1 MSEQFC
7 VMNSQKQHRADVRGL
22 QMECNREY
30 ANQAS
35 YKGNIDPQRTPENRY
50 LVKSDDWN
58 ASISDVLEAEGVKEN
73 RASVVLVT
81 TIYSASPE
89 WFEQHTKAEAEAYF
103 ETCLDYERKTK
114 GTPINA
120 VVHWDEKTPHM
131 HVATVPVV
139 AVQDTRAV
147 PIVMKDEDGN
157 EMTDED
163 GNPVYE
169 RYAKGKSKGQVKY
182 RREKVFDE
190 NGAPVMHVGLSAK
203 TVFGNK
209 VAMSKRQTEFYEVCG
224 KPFGMSR
231 GEIRVETPQVARQHM
246 TEAQM
251 RAQGIVHDAEAEA
264 QTVTVKAER
273 TAAETEALAR
283 LKAKQQQRDAEK
295 TVEEA
300 SQMRLEAAE
309 RLEKATKALEAA
321 QSTLDELQAL
331 KTAQD
336 DPTEAKLERALKFM
350 DGIKYKDGSTALKRF
365 ETKEIMSGHGSAPT
379 GASRASLNARMARL
393 QDDLNRQTQALQ
405 GSKGDSYGR

>member
-1 MSEQFC
+1 MNEQFC

-30 ANQAS
+30 ANQER
-35 YKGNIDPQRTPENRY
+35 YKGDIDPQRSSQNRY

-81 TIYSASPE
+81 TVYSASPE

-103 ETCLDYERKTK
+103 ETCLEYERKTK

-120 VVHWDEKTPHM
+120 VIHWDEKTPHM

-157 EMTDED
+157 EMTGED

-169 RYAKGKSKGQVKY
+169 RYTKGKSKGQVKY
-182 RREKVFDE
+182 RREKIFDE

-203 TVFGNK
+203 TVFGNR

-231 GEIRVETPQVARQHM
+231 GEIRVETPEVARQHM

-251 RAQGIVHDAEAEA
+251 RAQGIVHDAETEA
-264 QTVTVKAER
+264 QAVKGKAER

-283 LKAKQQQRDAEK
+283 LKAKQQRRDAEK

-309 RLEKATKALEAA
+309 RLSEATEALKAA

-336 DPTEAKLERALKFM
+336 DPTEAKLERALEFM
-350 DGIKYKDGSTALKRF
+350 DSIKYKNGSTARKIF
-365 ETKEIMSGHGSAPT
+365 ETKEIMSGHRSAST
-379 GASRASLNARMARL
+379 GASRANLNARTQAL
-393 QDDLNRQTQALQ
+393 QDSINSQKQALQ
-405 GSKGDSYGR
+405 GSKGDSYSR

>member
-30 ANQAS
+30 ANQER
-35 YKGNIDPQRTPENRY
+35 YKGDIDPQRSSQNRY

-81 TIYSASPE
+81 TVYSASPE

-147 PIVMKDEDGN
+147 PIVVKDEDGN
-157 EMTDED
+157 ELTDDD

-182 RREKVFDE
+182 RREKVFDDDG
-190 NGAPVMHVGLSAK
+190 NPVMHVGLSAK
-203 TVFGNK
+203 TVFGNR

-231 GEIRVETPQVARQHM
+231 GEIRVETPEVARQHL

-264 QTVTVKAER
+264 QTVTGKAER
-273 TAAETEALAR
+273 TAAETEARAR
-283 LKAKQQQRDAEK
+283 LKARHQLRDAEK
-295 TVEEA
+295 DAE
-300 SQMRLEAAE
+300 QMRLEAAE
-309 RLEKATKALEAA
+309 RLEKATEALKAA

-336 DPTEAKLERALKFM
+336 DPTAAKLERALKFM
-350 DGIKYKDGSTALKRF
+350 DGIKYKDGSTARKRF
-365 ETKEIMSGHGSAPT
+365 ETKEIMSGHSSAST
-379 GASRASLNARMARL
+379 GVSRANLNARTQAL
-393 QDDLNRQTQALQ
+393 QDSINRQTQALQ
-405 GSKGDSYGR
+405 GSKGDPYSR

>member
-30 ANQAS
+30 ANQER
-35 YKGNIDPQRTPENRY
+35 YKGDIDPQRSSQNRY
-50 LVKSDDWN
+50 IVKSDDWN

-81 TIYSASPE
+81 TVYSASPE

-114 GTPINA
+114 GTPISA

-147 PIVMKDEDGN
+147 PIVMRDDDGN
-157 EMTDED
+157 EVTDED

-203 TVFGNK
+203 TVFGNR

-231 GEIRVETPQVARQHM
+231 GEIRVETPEVARQHM

-251 RAQGIVHDAEAEA
+251 RAQGIVHDAETEA
-264 QTVTVKAER
+264 QTVTGKAER
-273 TAAETEALAR
+273 NAAETEARAR
-283 LKAKQQQRDAEK
+283 LKARHQLRDAEK
-295 TVEEA
+295 DAE
-300 SQMRLEAAE
+300 QMRLEASE
-309 RLEKATKALEAA
+309 RLEKATEALKAA

-336 DPTEAKLERALKFM
+336 DPTAAKLERALKFM
-350 DGIKYKDGSTALKRF
+350 DDIKYKNGVSALGRFNMQERRDGFTTETASERRAKR
-365 ETKEIMSGHGSAPT
+365 SAQ
-379 GASRASLNARMARL
+379 LDRL
-393 QDDLNRQTQALQ
+393 QDGINSQKQALQ
-405 GSKGDSYGR
+405 GSKGDSYSR

>member
-30 ANQAS
+30 ANQER
-35 YKGNIDPQRTPENRY
+35 YKGDIDPQRSSQNRY

-81 TIYSASPE
+81 TVYSASPE

-147 PIVMKDEDGN
+147 PIVMRDDDGN
-157 EMTDED
+157 EVTDED

-182 RREKVFDE
+182 RREKVFDD
-190 NGAPVMHVGLSAK
+190 NGDPVMHVGLSAK
-203 TVFGNK
+203 TVFGNR

-231 GEIRVETPQVARQHM
+231 GEIRVETPEVARQHM

-251 RAQGIVHDAEAEA
+251 RAQGIVHDAETEA
-264 QTVTVKAER
+264 HAVTGKAER
-273 TAAETEALAR
+273 TAAETEARAR
-283 LKAKQQQRDAEK
+283 LKARHQLRDAEK
-295 TVEEA
+295 DAE
-300 SQMRLEAAE
+300 QMRLEAAE
-309 RLEKATKALEAA
+309 RLSEATEALKAA

-336 DPTEAKLERALKFM
+336 DPTAAKLERALKFM
-350 DGIKYKDGSTALKRF
+350 DSISFKSGGTALYRFNMQELREGFTTETASERRAKR
-365 ETKEIMSGHGSAPT
+365 SAQ
-379 GASRASLNARMARL
+379 LDRL
-393 QDDLNRQTQALQ
+393 QDGINSQKQALQ
-405 GSKGDSYGR
+405 GSKGDSYSR

>member
-30 ANQAS
+30 ANQER
-35 YKGNIDPQRTPENRY
+35 YKGDIDPQRSSQNRY

-58 ASISDVLEAEGVKEN
+58 ASVSDVLEAEGVKEN

-81 TIYSASPE
+81 TVYSASPE

-147 PIVMKDEDGN
+147 PVVVKDKDGN
-157 EMTDED
+157 ELTDED

-182 RREKVFDE
+182 RREKVFDDDG
-190 NGAPVMHVGLSAK
+190 NPVMHVGLSAK
-203 TVFGNK
+203 TVFGNR

-231 GEIRVETPQVARQHM
+231 GEIRVETPEVARQHM

-264 QTVTVKAER
+264 QTVKGKAER

-295 TVEEA
+295 TAAEA
-300 SQMRLEAAE
+300 SQMRREAAE
-309 RLEKATKALEAA
+309 RLEKATKVLDAA

-350 DGIKYKDGSTALKRF
+350 DSIKYKNGSTVRKIF
-365 ETKEIMSGHGSAPT
+365 ETKEIMSGHRSAST
-379 GASRASLNARMARL
+379 GVSRANLNARTQAL
-393 QDDLNRQTQALQ
+393 QDSINSQKQALQ
-405 GSKGDSYGR
+405 GSKGDSYSR

>member
-1 MSEQFC
+1 MSEQYC

-22 QMECNREY
+22 QLECNREY

-89 WFEQHTKAEAEAYF
+89 WFEQHTKEEAEAYF
-103 ETCLDYERKTK
+103 ETCLEYERKTK

-120 VVHWDEKTPHM
+120 VIHWDEKTPHM

-163 GNPVYE
+163 GNLVYE
-169 RYAKGKSKGQVKY
+169 RYTKGKSKGQVKY
-182 RREKVFDE
+182 RREKIFDE

-231 GEIRVETPQVARQHM
+231 GEIRVETPEVARKHL

-251 RAQGIVHDAEAEA
+251 RAQGIVKDAEAEA
-264 QTVTVKAER
+264 QTVTGKAER
-273 TAAETEALAR
+273 NAAETEALAR
-283 LKAKQQQRDAEK
+283 LTAKQTTKRAE
-295 TVEEA
+295 EMAAEA
-300 SQMRLEAAE
+300 SQKLAEATE
-309 RLEKATKALEAA
+309 ALKQAK
-321 QSTLDELQAL
+321 STLAEAEAL
-331 KTAQD
+331 KTAQKGATD
-336 DPTEAKLERALKFM
+336 AKLERALKFM

-365 ETKEIMSGHGSAPT
+365 ETKEIMSGHGSAST
-379 GASRASLNARMARL
+379 GASRANLNARMARL

-405 GSKGDSYGR
+405 GSKGDSYSR

>member
-1 MSEQFC
+1 MSEQYC

-22 QMECNREY
+22 QLECNREY

-89 WFEQHTKAEAEAYF
+89 WFEQHTKEEAEAYF
-103 ETCLDYERKTK
+103 ETCLEYERKTK

-120 VVHWDEKTPHM
+120 VIHWDEKTPHM

-169 RYAKGKSKGQVKY
+169 RYTKGKSKGQVKY
-182 RREKVFDE
+182 RREKIFDE

-231 GEIRVETPQVARQHM
+231 GEIRVETPEVARKHL

-251 RAQGIVHDAEAEA
+251 RAQGIVKDAEAEA
-264 QTVTVKAER
+264 QTVTGKAER
-273 TAAETEALAR
+273 NAAETEARAR
-283 LKAKQQQRDAEK
+283 LTARQQLRDAEK
-295 TVEEA
+295 VTEEA
-300 SQMRLEAAE
+300 SQMRLEASAKLAE
-309 RLEKATKALEAA
+309 ATKALEAA
-321 QSTLDELQAL
+321 RSTLDELQAL

-336 DPTEAKLERALKFM
+336 DPTEAKLKRALKFM
-350 DGIKYKDGSTALKRF
+350 DSIPFKSGGTALTRF
-365 ETKEIMSGHGSAPT
+365 NMKERREGFTQETERERMAT
-379 GASRASLNARMARL
+379 RNARLARMK
-393 QDDLNRQTQALQ
+393 DDLNSQMQALQ

>member
-30 ANQAS
+30 ANQER
-35 YKGNIDPQRTPENRY
+35 YKGDIDPQRSSQNRY

-81 TIYSASPE
+81 TVYSASPE

-139 AVQDTRAV
+139 AVQDTHAV
-147 PIVMKDEDGN
+147 PVVMRDDDGN
-157 EMTDED
+157 EVTDED

-190 NGAPVMHVGLSAK
+190 NGDPVMHVGLSAK
-203 TVFGNK
+203 TVFGNR

-231 GEIRVETPQVARQHM
+231 GEIRVETPEVARQHM

-251 RAQGIVHDAEAEA
+251 RAQGIVHDAETEA
-264 QTVTVKAER
+264 HAVTGKAER
-273 TAAETEALAR
+273 NAAETEARAR
-283 LKAKQQQRDAEK
+283 LKARHQLRDAEK
-295 TVEEA
+295 DAE
-300 SQMRLEAAE
+300 QMRREAAE
-309 RLEKATKALEAA
+309 RLSEATEALKAA
-321 QSTLDELQAL
+321 QSTLDKLQAL

-336 DPTEAKLERALKFM
+336 DPTAAKLERALKFM
-350 DGIKYKDGSTALKRF
+350 DGIPFKSGGTALYRFNMQERREGFTTETESERRAKR
-365 ETKEIMSGHGSAPT
+365 SAQ
-379 GASRASLNARMARL
+379 LDRL
-393 QDDLNRQTQALQ
+393 QDGINSQKQALQ
-405 GSKGDSYGR
+405 GSKGDSYSR